1 MGKERERGEGRER
14 PIERGEKK
22 WIMRRIEKCWSRW
35 NSRLLSSISPL
46 FSFFRSSK
54 TKIRVGREE
63 EENEKKAR
71 AMICSDPVTR
81 FSSFRWID
89 RGDLTAIGYT
99 PRQNLTPPSP
109 PPSRFNMDRMELAN
123 KPREHVPLGFSS

>member
-1 MGKERERGEGRER
+1 MNYATNRKMLVTMELEA
-14 PIERGEKK
+14 IV
-22 WIMRRIEKCWSRW
+22 
-35 NSRLLSSISPL
+35 LHLSSLFVFPL
-46 FSFFRSSK
+46 LQDK
-54 TKIRVGREE
+54 DKGGREE

-109 PPSRFNMDRMELAN
+109 PPSRFNTDRMELAN
-123 KPREHVPLGFSS
+123 KPREHVPLGFSL

>member
-1 MGKERERGEGRER
+1 MNYATNRKMLVTMELEA
-14 PIERGEKK
+14 IV
-22 WIMRRIEKCWSRW
+22 
-35 NSRLLSSISPL
+35 LHLSSLFVFPL
-46 FSFFRSSK
+46 LQDK
-54 TKIRVGREE
+54 DKGGREE

-99 PRQNLTPPSP
+99 PRQNLLLLLLLLLLDLIRTEWS
-109 PPSRFNMDRMELAN
+109 
-123 KPREHVPLGFSS
+123 